1 VGGQNNTQTCGK
13 QAESVSIAVSI
24 PRSPVVPFQGSQSG
38 RGSRGSRYSAIAE
51 RRSSISAR
59 TASATCSSLSFLRG
73 RSALLPI
80 AGPLDASAL
89 AASALPIAVS
99 ADRNAATAAFTCLD
113 RLGQGRPAAVPVVT
127 WPPTYG
133 LFYAWPMPV
142 LTTPPDPNQLVR
154 VRDRLWV
161 VADVQR
167 AGQHLVTLT
176 SVEDDGLSEELRVV
190 WELEA
195 SPEVIADAELPTPE
209 HGRFDDP
216 SRLDAFLD
224 AVRWGAHVGGRGRS
238 RRRSAPAS
246 ASRTTSWTRW

>member
-1 VGGQNNTQTCGK
+1 
-13 QAESVSIAVSI
+13 
-24 PRSPVVPFQGSQSG
+24 
-38 RGSRGSRYSAIAE
+38 
-51 RRSSISAR
+51 
-59 TASATCSSLSFLRG
+59 
-73 RSALLPI
+73 
-80 AGPLDASAL
+80 
-89 AASALPIAVS
+89 
-99 ADRNAATAAFTCLD
+99 
-113 RLGQGRPAAVPVVT
+113 
-127 WPPTYG
+127 
-133 LFYAWPMPV
+133 MPV